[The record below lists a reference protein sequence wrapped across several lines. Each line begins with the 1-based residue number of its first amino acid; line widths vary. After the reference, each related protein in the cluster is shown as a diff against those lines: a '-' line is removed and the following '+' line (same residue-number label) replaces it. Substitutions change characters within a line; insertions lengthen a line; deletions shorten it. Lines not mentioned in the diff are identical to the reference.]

1 MVDGFRVDLTALDH
15 AAQGVRETIDAM
27 NRKPVEDLDCP
38 AEAFGHQ
45 RLATTVSEYCD
56 RWEIGVSNLAE
67 DAEEVSGRLD
77 QCVQD
82 YRRTDEAARAHL
94 AGVIARAS
102 GEDPAA
108 E

>member
-1 MVDGFRVDLTALDH
+1 MDGFRVDLTALDR
-15 AAQGVRETIDAM
+15 AARGVRETIEAM

-38 AEAFGHQ
+38 AEAFGHK
-45 RLATTVSEYCD
+45 RLVTTVSEFCN
-56 RWEIGVSNLAE
+56 RWDVGVSNLAE